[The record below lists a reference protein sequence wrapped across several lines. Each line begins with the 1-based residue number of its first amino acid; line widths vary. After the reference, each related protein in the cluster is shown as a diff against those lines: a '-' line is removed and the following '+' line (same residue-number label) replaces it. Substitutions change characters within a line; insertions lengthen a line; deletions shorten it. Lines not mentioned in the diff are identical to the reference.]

1 MKLREF
7 ILYFVLIIEL
17 IISGCSSSLRYQEET
32 ELHITTNYDSLL
44 FNSLKNSQALFSAT
58 GEASFYSN
66 KFNGR
71 KTANGEKFSNND
83 LTAAHI
89 DFPFNTIVRVT
100 NLSNQKFVIVRINDR
115 TPSRNKRLIDLSR
128 RAASTLGMISN
139 GVITVQVDVLKWGE

>member
-1 MKLREF
+1 VKPREF
-7 ILYFVLIIEL
+7 IICFVLIIVL
-17 IISGCSSSLRYQEET
+17 IINGCSSSLRYQEET
-32 ELHITTNYDSLL
+32 ELHITANYDTLL
-44 FNSLKNSQALFSAT
+44 FNSLKNSKALFSAT
-58 GEASFYSN
+58 GEASFYAN

-71 KTANGEKFSNND
+71 KTANGEIFSNND

-128 RAASTLGMISN
+128 RAASALGMISN
-139 GVITVQVDVLKWGE
+139 GVINVQVDVLKWGE